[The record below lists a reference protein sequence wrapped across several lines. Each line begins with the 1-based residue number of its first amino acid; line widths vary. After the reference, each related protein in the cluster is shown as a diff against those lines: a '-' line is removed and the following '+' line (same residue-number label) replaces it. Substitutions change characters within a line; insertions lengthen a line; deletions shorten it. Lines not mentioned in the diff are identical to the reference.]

1 MTEPVH
7 FPKSAV
13 TAQFHSVHQSIEFV
27 VLEQDGKSITLNPE
41 DCLSI
46 TMKVLDQ
53 RKGQIPVVTGNSIPP
68 PEPDLDATK
77 EGCQG

>member
-1 MTEPVH
+1 MTESIS

-27 VLEQDGKSITLNPE
+27 VLEQDGKRITLDPQ

-46 TMKVLDQ
+46 MMKVLDQ
-53 RKGQIPVVTGNSIPP
+53 RKSGGVMPP
-68 PEPDLDATK
+68 PLPDLDATK